1 MFKEGRFLGQS
12 WRFWV
17 GAALAYLVV
26 QVLFWLGDAEV
37 PVLGA
42 IFTTYIQDVIK
53 YVGIMAMVAL
63 GLNLIYGFNGQFSL
77 GQWGFYAIGAYAS
90 ADVTYR
96 WYQNSDPSALIVL
109 LVGEALLLAFFWV
122 VHRWTRGLRLPDWQV
137 LMLYIAAMIAAG
149 ALGLGV
155 AVVSSSA
162 VASFLSIFPAGV
174 VMQVIFLLA
183 VITGGVLAA
192 IISFLFGLPV
202 LALGGDYFG
211 IATLGFGMIVK
222 VLFDNADSIF
232 PEMKG
237 ARGMVGIPRLTTWL
251 WVYIF
256 LILTLVVMRNL
267 LYSSEGRAVVS
278 VRESEIAAK
287 VMGINT
293 TYYKTLSFVLGS
305 LFAGLAGGLFAH
317 YQAFLAPNMFHFI
330 KSFDPLIIIVFGG
343 LGSMTGTL
351 AGTAFWAATL
361 EGLRIILPTGTEAWR
376 LVIYP
381 VALLVIMLLKPDGLL
396 GNKELGFLKERKWW
410 LAPQPAPEQAKKQVQ
425 EAQ

>member
-17 GAALAYLVV
+17 GVVVVYLVV
-26 QVLFWLGDAEV
+26 QVLFWLGDAGV
-37 PVLGA
+37 PVLGN
-42 IFTTYIQDVIK
+42 IFTTYIQDIIK
-53 YVGIMAMVAL
+53 YVGILAMVAL
-63 GLNLIYGFNGQFSL
+63 GLNLIYGYNGQFSL

-96 WYQNSDPSALIVL
+96 WYQNGDTSALIIL
-109 LVGEALLLAFFWV
+109 LVGEALTLVFFWGV
-122 VHRWTRGLRLPDWQV
+122 RWWIRDLRLPDWQV
-137 LMLYIAAMIAAG
+137 LALHLVALVAAG
-149 ALGLGV
+149 ALAVGA
-155 AVVSSSA
+155 AVVAGGAVSA
-162 VASFLSIFPAGV
+162 LLSLLPADLA
-174 VMQVIFLLA
+174 MQVVFLLA
-183 VITGGVLAA
+183 VIEGGVLAA
-192 IISFLFGLPV
+192 IVSFLFGLPV

-211 IATLGFGMIVK
+211 IATLGFGIIIK

-256 LILTLVVMRNL
+256 LVATLVVMRNL
-267 LYSSEGRAVVS
+267 LYSSEGRAIIS
-278 VRESEIAAK
+278 VRESEVAAR
-287 VMGINT
+287 VMGIDT
-293 TYYKTLSFVLGS
+293 VHYKTLSFVLGS

-361 EGLRIILPTGTEAWR
+361 EGLRIVLPSGTEAWR

-396 GNKELGFLKERKWW
+396 GKKEFGFLKERKWW
-410 LAPQPAPEQAKKQVQ
+410 LKPSAKQAEKAVQ

>member
-17 GAALAYLVV
+17 GVVVVYLVV
-26 QVLFWLGDAEV
+26 QVLFWLGDAGV
-37 PVLGA
+37 PVLGN
-42 IFTTYIQDVIK
+42 IFTTYIQDIIK
-53 YVGIMAMVAL
+53 YVGILAMVAL
-63 GLNLIYGFNGQFSL
+63 GLNLIYGYNGQFSL

-96 WYQNSDPSALIVL
+96 WYQNGDTSALIIL
-109 LVGEALLLAFFWV
+109 LVGEALTLVFFWGV
-122 VHRWTRGLRLPDWQV
+122 RWWIRDLRLPDWQV
-137 LMLYIAAMIAAG
+137 LALHLVSLVAAG
-149 ALGLGV
+149 ALAVGA
-155 AVVSSSA
+155 AVVAGGAVSA
-162 VASFLSIFPAGV
+162 LLSLLPADVA
-174 VMQVIFLLA
+174 MQVIFLLA
-183 VITGGVLAA
+183 VIEGGVLAA
-192 IISFLFGLPV
+192 IVSFLFGLPV

-211 IATLGFGMIVK
+211 IATLGFGIIIK

-256 LILTLVVMRNL
+256 LVATLVVMRNL
-267 LYSSEGRAVVS
+267 LYSSEGRAIIS
-278 VRESEIAAK
+278 VRESEVAAR
-287 VMGINT
+287 VMGIDT
-293 TYYKTLSFVLGS
+293 VHYKTLSFVLGS

-361 EGLRIILPTGTEAWR
+361 EGLRIVLPSGTEAWR

-396 GNKELGFLKERKWW
+396 GKKEFGFLKERKWW
-410 LAPQPAPEQAKKQVQ
+410 LKPSAKQAEKAVQ